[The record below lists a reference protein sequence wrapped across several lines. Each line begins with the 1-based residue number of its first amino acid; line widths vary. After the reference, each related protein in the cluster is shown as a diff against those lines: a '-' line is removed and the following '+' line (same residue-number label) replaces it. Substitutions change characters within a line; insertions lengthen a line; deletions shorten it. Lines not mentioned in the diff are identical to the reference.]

1 MKKIAALILLFA
13 VIFSVCGCTVIVKTD
28 EYAFVCGNVHA
39 SIIPSEVKIERSAEI
54 PKTVAKKLRFDIGRN
69 DLGSVQ
75 FVFSDKTDAIGKTTV
90 EISALANEKG
100 EKLPD
105 GCVSVFREYFHPIP
119 TISENTY
126 CPDALIP
133 LEKAA
138 DTLKTEAGHNCAL
151 WFDAEVPFGT
161 AEGLYTG
168 EIAVSFG
175 ETRFEIP
182 VEINVLDLDIPL
194 KSSLDTYGAVFN
206 RLSDE
211 YTNLSK
217 EECDGLEA
225 DIREKLLKSRLTA
238 STLVRG
244 RADFGSAEEYADYI
258 ADSLDADPR
267 ITGLNINIWKDDLDY
282 MKAVC
287 DRLRERG
294 VLDKCYIY
302 SHDEPSDGMIPE
314 INEYLDNLNELIPD
328 LKDIIPTNSYR
339 SGMLGHLKFW
349 CLSEVPTQNESFR
362 KQIRDTGAVLW
373 RYGSESG
380 QIADNSAARTVAYF
394 AETKDYGIDGLLI
407 WSIYHSGSFDSYEEV
422 YTTWNRDMWND
433 VYCFQPAELWDPRGG
448 GATFFYPGKAGEGI
462 TSENVIC
469 ESIRLRYL
477 REAGEYYE
485 LLTKREEQLRTATEK
500 LGIFSEELI
509 HDLMSEYYTNTK
521 NAIYTDIS
529 DIDSEVLK
537 AYNEIIETTYE
548 DILTFDEN
556 APLISVVTD
565 SNDTLFY
572 IRYVTVYA
580 PKGASVSVNGKETAE
595 TAVNENISKY
605 TLTVNCREARQ
616 DLNIKINEETV
627 IKTVYAK
634 SVDNSA
640 VHSIFAEGGISED
653 DYNAVAKTSGN
664 AVIGFEN
671 GNIQLD
677 LRDANNVAKF
687 RLKDLGHLNASELAG
702 STHIAVTMTNNTA
715 SFITSMSVAV
725 DAGLARVEIPFRMAL
740 DPGKTMTVY
749 IPLAAFYEKGAK
761 ITKVT
766 RITIANSGSHAENF
780 LVGISDIAFVKVD

>member
-13 VIFSVCGCTVIVKTD
+13 VIFTVCGCTVIVRAD
-28 EYAFVCGNVHA
+28 EYAFVSGNVHA
-39 SIIPSEVKIERSAEI
+39 SIIPSEIKIERSAEI
-54 PKTVAKKLRFDIGRN
+54 PKTVTKKLRFDIGRN

-105 GCVSVFREYFHPIP
+105 GCVSVFREYFHPLP

-161 AEGLYTG
+161 AAGLYAGSAT
-168 EIAVSFG
+168 VSFG
-175 ETRFEIP
+175 ETVFEIP

-238 STLVRG
+238 STLVKG

-258 ADSLDADPR
+258 ADSLEADPR
-267 ITGLNINIWKDDLDY
+267 ITGLNINVWKDDLDY
-282 MKAVC
+282 IKAVC

-314 INEYLDNLNELIPD
+314 INEYLDNLNELIPE

-349 CLSEVPTQNESFR
+349 CLSEVPIQNESFR

-394 AETKDYGIDGLLI
+394 TETKDYGIDGLLI

-500 LGIFSEELI
+500 LGIFSDELV

-529 DIDSEVLK
+529 DINSEVLK

-556 APLISVVTD
+556 APLIAVCSD
-565 SNDTLFY
+565 DDPTLFY
-572 IRYVTVYA
+572 ARYVSVYAPNGATVTVDGITATETVLNEKVSKFTASANCFEAVQTLTVSVDGKTSERTVYA
-580 PKGASVSVNGKETAE
+580 
-595 TAVNENISKY
+595 
-605 TLTVNCREARQ
+605 R
-616 DLNIKINEETV
+616 
-627 IKTVYAK
+627 
-634 SVDNSA
+634 SVDKNE
-640 VHSIFAEGGISED
+640 VHGIFADGGISEA
-653 DYNAVAKTSGN
+653 DYNVVAKSSGN
-664 AVIGFEN
+664 AVIGFRD
-671 GNIQLD
+671 GNIRLD
-677 LRDANNVAKF
+677 LREVNNVAKF
-687 RLKDLGHLNASELAG
+687 NLKNLGH
-702 STHIAVTMTNNTA
+702 TNTA
-715 SFITSMSVAV
+715 ELENCNNIAITITNETAGFLTSMTVSVNTRFATV
-725 DAGLARVEIPFRMAL
+725 DIPVKFVL
-740 DPGKTMTVY
+740 DPGMTKTVY
-749 IPLAAFYEKGAK
+749 VPLDSFFNKGQSIK
-761 ITKVT
+761 NVT
-766 RITIANSGSHAENF
+766 RISISNSGIYTEDF
-780 LVGISDIAFVKVD
+780 IVGISDIAFVKVD